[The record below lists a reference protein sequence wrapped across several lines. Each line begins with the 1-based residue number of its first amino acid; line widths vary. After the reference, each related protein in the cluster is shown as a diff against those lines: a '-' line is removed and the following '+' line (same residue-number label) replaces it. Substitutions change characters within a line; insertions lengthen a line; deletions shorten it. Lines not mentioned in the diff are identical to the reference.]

1 MQDGVMVGRIL
12 KWETAVL
19 DVDHVGS
26 IKEIVMMT
34 VIVKET
40 LYVEGTI
47 VQVHSAGDQQT
58 VAQDVVNALPNELS
72 MIKV

>member
-1 MQDGVMVGRIL
+1 MQDGVMVGHIL

-19 DVDHVGS
+19 DVDHVELT
-26 IKEIVMMT
+26 KEIVMMT

-40 LYVEGTI
+40 LFAEGTI

-58 VAQDVVNALPNELS
+58 VVQDVVNALP
-72 MIKV
+72 KRQ